1 MCRTTGHKSLPITAT
16 KQSGKRV
23 MAINRER
30 DHVAESSEEVSM
42 YVGREGRK
50 QGALEGQRRLGPLSC
65 PGRAAASSVW
75 CTT

>member
-1 MCRTTGHKSLPITAT
+1 
-16 KQSGKRV
+16 

-75 CTT
+75 YTT

>member
-1 MCRTTGHKSLPITAT
+1 
-16 KQSGKRV
+16 

-65 PGRAAASSVW
+65 PGRASYKLGMVHYVRNVTGMEMTEQRP
-75 CTT
+75 CL